1 MEKPKKPRKEKTKKV
16 VVSDRKKATRVNT
29 TIITDSES
37 GEIMQT
43 EQVSTYLLPK
53 EPEFVKLYVKDI
65 GKMFDLTNSDDKVL
79 LCITKYMAYNNMVCL
94 IKPIKECMMQELKM
108 PLNTLNDSIRNLS
121 DSGIIVRKSIGVY
134 QVNPNLFAKGKWED
148 IVKIRMEIEYSGEGK
163 RITNIVVEN
172 RNIELTE
179 AIDVTKEDDK
189 KLEEDDRQMNLFD
202 AIAQAEQ
209 KQ

>member
-1 MEKPKKPRKEKTKKV
+1 
-16 VVSDRKKATRVNT
+16 
-29 TIITDSES
+29 
-37 GEIMQT
+37 
-43 EQVSTYLLPK
+43 
-53 EPEFVKLYVKDI
+53 
-65 GKMFDLTNSDDKVL
+65 
-79 LCITKYMAYNNMVCL
+79 MVCL